1 MDTPQ
6 NLVYLFSLASLF
18 CLGLNFTAEDLKLL
32 LRDKRA
38 LGRALLANAVLLPFL
53 IWMLLTTANVAFTTT
68 GSPLQALGKWANP
81 VGEQQYVLL
90 LLALA
95 SGNLLAPA
103 LATVAL
109 ARVPYTYGMSVI
121 MTLVSV
127 VVVPLGLYVLRLS
140 PDVESARATATPVV
154 LDTATIG
161 SVLMYLVGFQLL
173 PFLVGMAVRARYAA
187 IAAAVRPFMST
198 MANIVFLLI
207 IVGLLAPSML
217 SIKITRVND
226 KPLIDMSGL
235 IDYAPILVGG
245 LVLAGAALLIG
256 YLMAGADKGM
266 ARGLGV
272 ATGLR
277 NVTAVLV
284 LVYSGTLGDQLV
296 SGPATAATLVLIA
309 YLVQLVLVTI
319 VAGEWGRKPIVTAA
333 AIIAPTPGA
342 VVPSGSGT
350 TPQTVR

>member
-1 MDTPQ
+1 MIGSSQ
-6 NLVYLFSLASLF
+6 SLVYLFSLASLF
-18 CLGLNFTAEDLKLL
+18 CLGLNFTAEDVKLL

-53 IWMLLTTANVAFTTT
+53 MWMLLTTVSVTLTYVPQN
-68 GSPLQALGKWANP
+68 LGPYVTLAGGQP
-81 VGEQQYVLL
+81 YVLL

-127 VVVPLGLYVLRLS
+127 VVVPLGLFVLPLNTG
-140 PDVESARATATPVV
+140 ESQQPLAQK
-154 LDTATIG
+154 TIG
-161 SVLMYLVGFQLL
+161 MVLLFLVGFQLV

-198 MANIVFLLI
+198 LANIVFLLI
-207 IVGLLAPSML
+207 IVSLLAQNLLPTNTVKTVREGTAANLGGL
-217 SIKITRVND
+217 S
-226 KPLIDMSGL
+226 
-235 IDYAPILVGG
+235 DYVPILVGG
-245 LVLAGAALLIG
+245 LILAGAALLIG
-256 YLMAGADKGM
+256 YFMAGADKGM
-266 ARGLGV
+266 ARGLGI

-284 LVYSGTLGDQLV
+284 VVYSGKLSAQVGSD
-296 SGPATAATLVLIA
+296 SDRAATLVLVA
-309 YLVQLVLVTI
+309 YLVELVLVTI
-319 VAGEWGRKPIVTAA
+319 VAGEWGRKPIVAA
-333 AIIAPTPGA
+333 AGITQQFTSIEPPGA
-342 VVPSGSGT
+342 SAVSQPSS
-350 TPQTVR
+350 